1 MTEATE
7 ATEVSSSLIL
17 EGGGNRGVFTAG
29 ALDFLMEKDVKFP
42 MLWGFRRPCNA
53 LDYVSHQPGH
63 QGLYDCRG
71 QGE

>member
-1 MTEATE
+1 MTE

-42 MLWGFRRPCNA
+42 YVVGFPQAPAMPLTMFPISRGA
-53 LDYVSHQPGH
+53 PGTV
-63 QGLYDCRG
+63 
-71 QGE
+71 

>member
-42 MLWGFRRPCNA
+42 YVVGVSAGSCNA
-53 LDYVSHQPGH
+53 LDYFSHQP
-63 QGLYDCRG
+63 GLYDCRG

>member
-7 ATEVSSSLIL
+7 AIEVSSSLIL

-42 MLWGFRRPCNA
+42 
-53 LDYVSHQPGH
+53 YVVGVSAGSASP
-63 QGLYDCRG
+63 
-71 QGE
+71 

>member
-42 MLWGFRRPCNA
+42 YVVGGFRRLLQCP
-53 LDYVSHQPGH
+53 
-63 QGLYDCRG
+63 
-71 QGE
+71 